1 MGGIL
6 NMENWHH
13 LNKDEIF
20 KKTKSVDFI
29 SLEERQNRQNIDG
42 KNVLEELE
50 RRPEWLK
57 LISYFHDTLMY
68 VLIAASGLKFI
79 MGDHLESIIILLV
92 VVLNALIGYY
102 QERKASSA
110 LSGIAN
116 LLSKEAIIVQNNE
129 KNTIQSSELVKGD
142 KVFLASGDIVPADLR
157 LVEAFNLEIDESILT
172 GETHPVIKSVKRL
185 DVEVPLAER
194 INMAY
199 SGTMVQQGSGI
210 GTVVAVGKKTEVGKI
225 SESLE
230 QIENQETPLL
240 KKVNEMNHSI
250 FKGIGAFIFVLGLVS
265 YFVYDMTWTYI
276 ATAIIALI
284 VSSIPEGLPSILTII
299 LSGGV
304 HRMAK
309 KNAIVKTLPAVE
321 TLGAM
326 TVVCSDKTGTLTKNE
341 MTLSQIFIQGQII
354 TPQDFV
360 SKDIHITKGGEKLLQ
375 IMQNCQETQLKKQ
388 EGCPVS
394 GNATELAL
402 LRWTNTMD
410 VEFSISDEK
419 IPFDSKYKYMAS
431 IHTIGNEQFLFVK
444 GAPDVLIK
452 QASYEYDAYLEK
464 KELNRLEW
472 EQTNHRFAD
481 SGERVLAFAYKKW
494 TGREK
499 LNHDSLKEDL
509 ILLGLSG
516 IMDPPKDSAIKAV
529 QECKSAGV
537 RVKMI
542 TGDHPITAQAI
553 AKKLGLNNIE
563 NVYTGDQLDA
573 LNEEEWKE
581 SVSKTDIFARTTPAH
596 KLAIVSYLQEQGEI
610 VGMTGDGVNDA
621 PALKKADIGI
631 AMGIKGSDVSKQASD
646 MVLVDDNFETIA
658 EAIREGRRIFDNL
671 KKTILFYLPTC
682 LAQGLLLIV
691 SMMANLPIPLTT
703 VQILWLNMVA
713 SITLSYALGFEAP
726 HKNIMK
732 RNPRN
737 MNEKIIS
744 KYVLF
749 KIVYVAMFITLFG
762 YLAMNLFTQEPI
774 RQTVLINAIV
784 FGQALYMINCR
795 EFVDFSLSKRM
806 LDNKALMYSLMTM
819 IVLQL
824 IMIYIPAASMVLGTI
839 RLTLPQ
845 FIVSIIPAIA
855 LFGAVE
861 LEKKVTKIFINKK

>member
-1 MGGIL
+1 
-6 NMENWHH
+6 MEIWHH
-13 LNKDEIF
+13 FSEEEILE
-20 KKTKSVDFI
+20 KTKVIDFI
-29 SLEERQNRQNIDG
+29 SLEERQSRQKISG
-42 KNVLEELE
+42 KNILEKIE

-57 LISYFHDTLMY
+57 FISYFHDILMY
-68 VLIAASGLKFI
+68 ALIAASGLKFI
-79 MGDHLESIIILLV
+79 IGAHLESIIILLV
-92 VVLNALIGYY
+92 VFLNALIGYY

-110 LSGIAN
+110 MSGIAN
-116 LLSKEAIIVQNNE
+116 LLSKEAIIVQSNE
-129 KNTIQSSELVKGD
+129 KYTIQSSELVIGD
-142 KVFLASGDIVPADLR
+142 KVFLSPGNIVPADLR
-157 LVEAFNLEIDESILT
+157 MVEVFNLEIDESILT
-172 GETHPVIKSVKRL
+172 GETHPVIKSVECL

-199 SGTMVQQGSGI
+199 SGTMVQQGSGVGI
-210 GTVVAVGKKTEVGKI
+210 VIAIGKKTEVGKI

-250 FKGIGAFIFVLGLVS
+250 FKGIGILIVVLGLVS

-276 ATAIIALI
+276 AAATIALI

-304 HRMAK
+304 YRMAQ
-309 KNAIVKTLPAVE
+309 KNAIVKTLPTVE

-326 TVVCSDKTGTLTKNE
+326 TVICSDKTGTLTENE
-341 MTLSQIFIQGQII
+341 MTLDRIFLQGQIT
-354 TPQDFV
+354 TPQNFV
-360 SKDIHITKGGEKLLQ
+360 GQNIHLTNGGEKLLQ

-388 EGCPVS
+388 DGCPIS
-394 GNATELAL
+394 GNATEIAL
-402 LRWTNTMD
+402 LRWTNTID
-410 VEFSISDEK
+410 VEFSAAVKK
-419 IPFDSKYKYMAS
+419 IPFDSKYKYMVS

-452 QASYEYDAYLEK
+452 QASYEYDTYVEK

-472 EQTNHRFAD
+472 EQVNHNFAD
-481 SGERVLAFAYKKW
+481 SGQRVIAFAYKKW
-494 TGREK
+494 SILEE
-499 LNHDSLKEDL
+499 LDHNSLDEGL
-509 ILLGLSG
+509 ILVGLAG
-516 IMDPPKDSAIKAV
+516 IMDPPKESAIKAV
-529 QECKSAGV
+529 QECQNAGV
-537 RVKMI
+537 QVKMI
-542 TGDHPITAQAI
+542 TGDHPITAKAI
-553 AKKLGLNNIE
+553 AKNLGLNNIE
-563 NVYTGDQLDA
+563 NAYTGDQLDT

-581 SVSKTDIFARTTPAH
+581 VVSKTDIFARTTPAH

-631 AMGIKGSDVSKQASD
+631 AMGIKGSDVSKQAAD
-646 MVLVDDNFETIA
+646 MVLVDDNFETIS

-682 LAQGLLLIV
+682 LAQGLLVIV
-691 SMMANLPIPLTT
+691 AMIGNLPIPLTT

-713 SITLSYALGFEAP
+713 SITLSYALGFEGP

-737 MNEKIIS
+737 IDEKIIS

-749 KIVYVAMFITLFG
+749 RIVYVAMLITLFG
-762 YLAMNLFTQEPI
+762 YLAMNLFTQESI

-795 EFVDFSLSKRM
+795 EFVDFSLSKGI
-806 LDNKALMYSLMTM
+806 LANKALVYSLVTM
-819 IVLQL
+819 VGLQL
-824 IMIYIPAASMVLGTI
+824 IMIYIPVASILLGTVK
-839 RLTLPQ
+839 LTLSQ

-855 LFGAVE
+855 LFGFVE
-861 LEKKVTKIFINKK
+861 LEKRATKFLLIRSK

>member
-1 MGGIL
+1 
-6 NMENWHH
+6 MESWHH
-13 LNKDEIF
+13 FSEEEILE
-20 KKTKSVDFI
+20 KTKVIDFI
-29 SLEERQNRQNIDG
+29 SLEERQSRQKISG
-42 KNVLEELE
+42 KNILEKIE

-57 LISYFHDTLMY
+57 FISYFHDILMY

-79 MGDHLESIIILLV
+79 IGAHLESIIILLV
-92 VVLNALIGYY
+92 VLLNALIGYY

-110 LSGIAN
+110 LSGIDN
-116 LLSKEAIIVQNNE
+116 LLSKEAIIVQSSE
-129 KNTIQSSELVKGD
+129 KYTIQSSELVIGD

-157 LVEAFNLEIDESILT
+157 MIEVYNLEIDESILT
-172 GETHPVIKSVKRL
+172 GETHPVIKSVKCL

-199 SGTMVQQGSGI
+199 SGTMVQQGSGVGI
-210 GTVVAVGKKTEVGKI
+210 VIAVGKKTEVGKI

-250 FKGIGAFIFVLGLVS
+250 FKGIGVLILVLGLVS
-265 YFVYDMTWTYI
+265 YFVYSMTWTYI

-309 KNAIVKTLPAVE
+309 KNAIVKTLPTVE

-326 TVVCSDKTGTLTKNE
+326 TVICSDKTGTLTKNE
-341 MTLSQIFIQGQII
+341 MTLDQIFLQGQIT
-354 TPQDFV
+354 TPQNFFNQ
-360 SKDIHITKGGEKLLQ
+360 DIHLTNGGEKLIQ

-388 EGCPVS
+388 DGCPIS

-410 VEFSISDEK
+410 VEFSAAGEK

-431 IHTIGNEQFLFVK
+431 VHTIGNEQLLFVK

-452 QASYEYDAYLEK
+452 QATFEYGTCVEK
-464 KELNRLEW
+464 QELNRLEW
-472 EQTNHRFAD
+472 EQVNHKFAD
-481 SGERVLAFAYKKW
+481 SGQRVLAFAYKKW
-494 TGREK
+494 FDHEE
-499 LNHDSLKEDL
+499 LNHDALVEGL
-509 ILLGLSG
+509 ILVGLAG
-516 IMDPPKDSAIKAV
+516 IIDPPKESAINAV
-529 QECKSAGV
+529 QECQSAGV

-542 TGDHPITAQAI
+542 TGDHPITAKAI

-563 NVYTGDQLDA
+563 NAYTGDQLDT
-573 LNEEEWKE
+573 LNEEEWKKV
-581 SVSKTDIFARTTPAH
+581 VSKTDIFARTTPTH

-631 AMGIKGSDVSKQASD
+631 AMGIKGSDVSKQAAD

-671 KKTILFYLPTC
+671 KKTIIFYLPTC

-737 MNEKIIS
+737 IEEKIMS

-749 KIVYVAMFITLFG
+749 RIVYVAMLITLFG
-762 YLAMNLFTQEPI
+762 YLAMNLFTQESI
-774 RQTVLINAIV
+774 RQTVLINSIV

-795 EFVDFSLSKRM
+795 EFVDFSLSKGI
-806 LDNKALMYSLMTM
+806 LANKALMYSLMTM
-819 IVLQL
+819 AGLQL
-824 IMIYIPAASMVLGTI
+824 IMMYMPVASMLLGTVK
-839 RLTLPQ
+839 LTLSQ
-845 FIVSIIPAIA
+845 FIVSIVPAIA
-855 LFGAVE
+855 LFGVVE
-861 LEKKVTKIFINKK
+861 LEKKATKFFISKK